1 MNILSAKFFS
11 IVGIVFCFVVIA
23 LGAWTRL
30 EDAGLGCPDWPLCYG
45 EWIFPQTPEAIEA
58 ANNRFPDNPVDIA
71 KVIPEVVHRFFAASL
86 GLFAIV
92 LLAITMREKKMRAE
106 AAILLIVI
114 ICQGIFGA
122 LTVTLKLHPLIV
134 STHLFG
140 AMIVASLF
148 LLIYLKS
155 SEIYTNNQGKLLKRS
170 SYESLVKNRNYIFF
184 GFILLILQIFL
195 GVWTSTNYAS
205 WSCLEFPT
213 CHSGEF
219 LPTTKFS
226 EGFDLFQ
233 PIGPNYLYGEMSGE
247 ARTAIHLT
255 HRIGAIFIL
264 FYSLFL
270 SAKIWSQK
278 TKPIVIFFLSA
289 LFLQVLLG
297 ISNIMTLVAVWNGV
311 AHNLI
316 AVTLFLTF
324 IVMIYLSSR
333 RGNESS

>member
-86 GLFAIV
+86 GLFAIA

-106 AAILLIVI
+106 AVILLIVI

-155 SEIYTNNQGKLLKRS
+155 SEIKG
-170 SYESLVKNRNYIFF
+170 SYYALVENKSYILF
-184 GFILLILQIFL
+184 GFVLLILQIFL

-219 LPTTKFS
+219 FPATKFS

-255 HRIGAIFIL
+255 HRIGAIFIF

-270 SAKIWSQK
+270 
-278 TKPIVIFFLSA
+278 
-289 LFLQVLLG
+289 
-297 ISNIMTLVAVWNGV
+297 
-311 AHNLI
+311 
-316 AVTLFLTF
+316 
-324 IVMIYLSSR
+324 
-333 RGNESS
+333 

>member
-1 MNILSAKFFS
+1 MNIFSAKLFS

-86 GLFAIV
+86 GLFAIA
-92 LLAITMREKKMRAE
+92 LLAITIREKKMRTE
-106 AAILLIVI
+106 ATILLIVI

-155 SEIYTNNQGKLLKRS
+155 SEIKGPYNA
-170 SYESLVKNRNYIFF
+170 LVKNKNYILF
-184 GFILLILQIFL
+184 GFVLLILQIFL

-213 CHSGEF
+213 CQSGEF

-255 HRIGAIFIL
+255 HRIGAIFIF

-270 SAKIWSQK
+270 SAKIWSEK

>member
-86 GLFAIV
+86 GLFAIA

-106 AAILLIVI
+106 ATILLIVI

-155 SEIYTNNQGKLLKRS
+155 SEIKGPY
-170 SYESLVKNRNYIFF
+170 YALVKNKNYILL

-219 LPTTKFS
+219 LPATKFS

-233 PIGPNYLYGEMSGE
+233 PIGPNYLFGQMSNE
-247 ARTAIHLT
+247 ARVAIHIT
-255 HRIGAIFIL
+255 HRIGAVVVFL
-264 FYSLFL
+264 YSLFL
-270 SAKIWSQK
+270 IFKLKSKE
-278 TKPIVIFFLSA
+278 TLPVIVAFGAI
-289 LFLQVLLG
+289 LFLQVFLG
-297 ISNIMTLVAVWNGV
+297 INNVLSHLPLWNAV
-311 AHNLI
+311 AHNI
-316 AVTLFLTF
+316 FGVMLFLCM
-324 IVMIYLSSR
+324 IVIMYLSYR
-333 RGNESS
+333 KVDAVK